1 MKFLR
6 ADLLFYVT
14 DMSGLENCTA
24 AGEGKDFLV
33 ALGIARCGFADEHS
47 APQHDST

>member
-24 AGEGKDFLV
+24 AREGKDFLV
-33 ALGIARCGFADEHS
+33 APGIAGAVSRTS
-47 APQHDST
+47 TAPRT